1 MKTLIKEFNKQTSDV
16 QGDETF
22 IFAFDNPHQSRG
34 TGVVTYG
41 NTEQQARL
49 LAGIIDGMSQA
60 DKELLYSYLVVDD
73 SETYIATAMSYIDAV
88 AKE

>member
-1 MKTLIKEFNKQTSDV
+1 MQTLIKEFNKQTADV
-16 QGDETF
+16 KGDETF

-41 NTEQQARL
+41 NTE
-49 LAGIIDGMSQA
+49 

-88 AKE
+88 AK